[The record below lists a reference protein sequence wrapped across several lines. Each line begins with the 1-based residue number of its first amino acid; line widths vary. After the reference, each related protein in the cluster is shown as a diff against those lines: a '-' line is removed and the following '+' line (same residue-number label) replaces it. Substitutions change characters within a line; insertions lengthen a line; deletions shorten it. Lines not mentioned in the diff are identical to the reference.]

1 MALRVEDFDDQSRFR
16 QMQAIHYSDLVT
28 FVLDY
33 LRRKTWLTF
42 FYFSVC
48 MIFIGLA
55 LTIRVNISGYFPIKN
70 ILLHSL
76 LGFIFFPIVMIPI
89 HEFMHVIPFWMT
101 GAKRIRAGADLK
113 QYIFYVTA
121 HRHVIKARQFRLVAL
136 VPFVVISLALLVL
149 ILYLPGLWKWS
160 LSVLLFVHTTM
171 CAGDF
176 AMLNFYFINRHRRIY
191 TWDDADEKM
200 AYFYEEL

>member
-200 AYFYEEL
+200 AYFYEEI